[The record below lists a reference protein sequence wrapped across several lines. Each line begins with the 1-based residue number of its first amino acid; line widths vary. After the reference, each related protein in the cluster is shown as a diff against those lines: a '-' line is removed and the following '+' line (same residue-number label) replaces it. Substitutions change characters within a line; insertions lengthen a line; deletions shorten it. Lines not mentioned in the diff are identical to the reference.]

1 MKKKFTEKKILILC
15 GGRGKRLGNITKKI
29 PKPLVKVGKKTIIEQ
44 KIKYYSQQGFKNYI
58 FCIGYKGKILKKF
71 IIKKCKKPIFSD
83 GGIKSGILKR
93 IYLAKKFINE
103 PTIISYGD
111 TLAKIN
117 FNDLLKKHKKS
128 KAALTIVVAPIKNPF
143 GIVNW
148 NPKGKLIEFK
158 EKPVLNHFIGY
169 AVFDPKIFKYLNKK
183 TINMSDGQGIVKA
196 IQQLILRKL
205 VYVYKFNG
213 LQLTVNSKSELK
225 DANIKFKEYFT
236 FNDIL

>member
-128 KAALTIVVAPIKNPF
+128 EKFPLPPFPCSLPCTPAAQDSNLAEGAVRSRGVGVAHAPP
-143 GIVNW
+143 
-148 NPKGKLIEFK
+148 PPRPCLL
-158 EKPVLNHFIGY
+158 P
-169 AVFDPKIFKYLNKK
+169 
-183 TINMSDGQGIVKA
+183 
-196 IQQLILRKL
+196 
-205 VYVYKFNG
+205 
-213 LQLTVNSKSELK
+213 
-225 DANIKFKEYFT
+225 
-236 FNDIL
+236 